1 MHFWSVSSTL
11 FKVGRFC
18 AGGVVHSVR
27 REEGERGE
35 GRGERR
41 GEGRGGEGEEKGRGR
56 GNEREG

>member
-35 GRGERR
+35 GRGEERR
-41 GEGRGGEGEEKGRGR
+41 RGGEGRGGGREGEGKG
-56 GNEREG
+56 E